1 MNCNFLKIL
10 FLVLLTLSLFSCK
23 TAEKTLYFQGEL
35 SQQNIQLHEKF
46 IPLIRINDLLEIKL
60 TASNE
65 EAVKMLTPEIPNARS
80 TVTYSSGGVAK
91 GGFLVNSLGE
101 IELPFIGKFVV
112 VNRGREQ
119 VENEI
124 EKKLSEY
131 IQDPIVQIQI
141 INFKVTILGDVKTPG
156 TYNVPNEKMTIIE
169 LVGIAG
175 DLNISGKRKEVKIIR
190 EENGVLKEYN
200 IDLTQKNIF
209 NQNTYFLQQND
220 IIYVKPN
227 RAKLSNANVSQIF
240 LPIIST
246 ISILLSAISIL
257 SK

>member
-240 LPIIST
+240 LPVIST
-246 ISILLSAISIL
+246 ISIVLSAISIL

>member
-1 MNCNFLKIL
+1 MVN
-10 FLVLLTLSLFSCK
+10 LLSCK
-23 TAEKTLYFQGEL
+23 TAEKTFYFQGTL

-46 IPLIRINDLLEIKL
+46 IPVIKINDLLEIKL
-60 TASNE
+60 IAANE
-65 EAVKMLTPEIPNARS
+65 DAVKMLTPEIPNARS
-80 TVTYSSGGVAK
+80 TITYSSGGVAK

-112 VNRGREQ
+112 ANKGREEI
-119 VENEI
+119 ENEI
-124 EKKLSEY
+124 EKKLSDY
-131 IQDPIVQIQI
+131 ILNPIVQIQI
-141 INFKVTILGDVKTPG
+141 INFKVTILGDVRAPG
-156 TYNVPNEKMTIIE
+156 TFSVPNEKMTIIE

-175 DLNISGKRKEVKIIR
+175 DLNITGKRKEVKIIR
-190 EENGVLKEYN
+190 EENGILKEYN
-200 IDLTQKNIF
+200 VDLTQKNIF
-209 NQNTYFLQQND
+209 NLNTYFLQQND

-246 ISILLSAISIL
+246 ISILLSAISIV

>member
-10 FLVLLTLSLFSCK
+10 FVVLLTVSLFSCK

-35 SQQNIQLHEKF
+35 TQQNIQLHEKF

-175 DLNISGKRKEVKIIR
+175 DLNIYGKRKEVKIIR

>member
-1 MNCNFLKIL
+1 
-10 FLVLLTLSLFSCK
+10 V
-23 TAEKTLYFQGEL
+23 
-35 SQQNIQLHEKF
+35 
-46 IPLIRINDLLEIKL
+46 
-60 TASNE
+60 
-65 EAVKMLTPEIPNARS
+65 
-80 TVTYSSGGVAK
+80 VANK
-91 GGFLVNSLGE
+91 
-101 IELPFIGKFVV
+101 
-112 VNRGREQ
+112 GREE

-131 IQDPIVQIQI
+131 IQNPIVQIQI

-156 TYNVPNEKMTIIE
+156 TYNVPNEKMTIME

-175 DLNISGKRKEVKIIR
+175 DLNISGKRKEVKLIR
-190 EENGVLKEYN
+190 EENGVLKEIN

-220 IIYVKPN
+220 IVYVKPN

-246 ISILLSAISIL
+246 ISIMLSAISIL

>member
-101 IELPFIGKFVV
+101 IELPFIGKFIVA
-112 VNRGREQ
+112 NRGRED

-141 INFKVTILGDVKTPG
+141 INFKVTVLGDVKTPG
-156 TYNVPNEKMTIIE
+156 TYNVPNEKITIIE
-169 LVGIAG
+169 LIGIAG
-175 DLNISGKRKEVKIIR
+175 DLNISGKRKEVKIMR

-200 IDLTQKNIF
+200 VDLTQKNIF

-246 ISILLSAISIL
+246 ISIMLSAISIL

>member
-1 MNCNFLKIL
+1 MNYNFLKLFFVSIL
-10 FLVLLTLSLFSCK
+10 IASLYSCK

-35 SQQNIQLHEKF
+35 SQQNLQLHEKYT
-46 IPLIRINDLLEIKL
+46 PTIRINDLLEIKL

-80 TVTYSSGGVAK
+80 TITYSSGGVAK
-91 GGFLVNSLGE
+91 GGFLVNSQGE
-101 IELPFIGKFVV
+101 IELPFIGKFLVA
-112 VNRGREQ
+112 NKGREE

-131 IQDPIVQIQI
+131 IQNPIVQIQI
-141 INFKVTILGDVKTPG
+141 INFKVTILGDVKVPG
-156 TYNVPNEKMTIIE
+156 TYNVPNEKMTIME

-175 DLNISGKRKEVKIIR
+175 DLNISGKRKEVKLMR
-190 EENGVLKEYN
+190 EENGILKEYN
-200 IDLTQKNIF
+200 LDLTQKSIF

-220 IIYVKPN
+220 IVYVKPN
-227 RAKLSNANVSQIF
+227 RAKMSNANVSQIF

-246 ISILLSAISIL
+246 VSILLSAISIL

>member
-1 MNCNFLKIL
+1 MNYNFLKLLVVCIL
-10 FLVLLTLSLFSCK
+10 SVSLFSCK

-35 SQQNIQLHEKF
+35 TQQNVQLHEKF
-46 IPLIRINDLLEIKL
+46 IPIIKINDLLEIKL

-112 VNRGREQ
+112 ANKGREE

-131 IQDPIVQIQI
+131 IQNPIVQIQI

-156 TYNVPNEKMTIIE
+156 TYNVPNEKMTIME

-175 DLNISGKRKEVKIIR
+175 DLNISGKRQEVKLIR
-190 EENGVLKEYN
+190 EENGVLKEFN

-209 NQNTYFLQQND
+209 NQKIYFLQQND
-220 IIYVKPN
+220 IVYVKPN

-246 ISILLSAISIL
+246 ISIMLSAISIL

>member
-1 MNCNFLKIL
+1 MNSNFLKIL
-10 FLVLLTLSLFSCK
+10 SLVVLIVSLFSCK

-35 SQQNIQLHEKF
+35 SQQNVQLHEKF
-46 IPLIRINDLLEIKL
+46 IPVIRINDLLEIKL
-60 TASNE
+60 TASND

-80 TVTYSSGGVAK
+80 TMTYSSGGVAK

-101 IELPFIGKFVV
+101 IELPFIGKFLVA
-112 VNRGREQ
+112 NKGREE

-156 TYNVPNEKMTIIE
+156 TYNVPNEKMTIME

-175 DLNISGKRKEVKIIR
+175 DLNISGKRKEVKLMR
-190 EENGVLKEYN
+190 EENGVIKEYN

-240 LPIIST
+240 LPVIST
-246 ISILLSAISIL
+246 ISIMLSAISIL

>member
-10 FLVLLTLSLFSCK
+10 FVVLLTVSLFSCK

-35 SQQNIQLHEKF
+35 TQQNIQLHEKF

-101 IELPFIGKFVV
+101 IELPFIGKFIVA
-112 VNRGREQ
+112 NRGRED

-141 INFKVTILGDVKTPG
+141 INFKVTVLGDVKTPG
-156 TYNVPNEKMTIIE
+156 TYNVPNEKITIIE

-175 DLNISGKRKEVKIIR
+175 DLNISGKRKEVKIMR

-200 IDLTQKNIF
+200 VDLTQKNIF

-246 ISILLSAISIL
+246 ISIMLSAISIL

>member
-1 MNCNFLKIL
+1 MNCSLIKF
-10 FLVLLTLSLFSCK
+10 VLITFITLSLFSCK

-35 SQQNIQLHEKF
+35 SQKNIQLHEKY
-46 IPLIRINDLLEIKL
+46 IPVIKINDLLEIKL
-60 TASNE
+60 TASND

-80 TVTYSSGGVAK
+80 TMTYSSGGVAK

-112 VNRGREQ
+112 ANKGREEI
-119 VENEI
+119 ENEI

-131 IQDPIVQIQI
+131 IQNPIVQIQI
-141 INFKVTILGDVKTPG
+141 INFKVTILGDVKIPG
-156 TYNVPNEKMTIIE
+156 TYNVPNEKMTIME

-175 DLNISGKRKEVKIIR
+175 DLNISGKRKEVKLLR
-190 EENGVLKEYN
+190 EENGVVKEYT

-220 IIYVKPN
+220 IVYVKPN
-227 RAKLSNANVSQIF
+227 RAKISNANVSQIF
-240 LPIIST
+240 LPVIST
-246 ISILLSAISIL
+246 ISIMLSAISIL

>member
-1 MNCNFLKIL
+1 MKCNFLKIL
-10 FLVLLTLSLFSCK
+10 FLVFLTLSLFSCK

-80 TVTYSSGGVAK
+80 TMTYSSGGVAK

-101 IELPFIGKFVV
+101 IELPFIGKFIV
-112 VNRGREQ
+112 VNRGREE

-169 LVGIAG
+169 IVGIAG
-175 DLNISGKRKEVKIIR
+175 DLNISGLRKEVKIIR
-190 EENGVLKEYN
+190 EENGVIKEYN
-200 IDLTQKNIF
+200 VDLTQKNIF

-246 ISILLSAISIL
+246 ISILLSAVSIL

>member
-10 FLVLLTLSLFSCK
+10 FVVLLTVSLFSCK

-35 SQQNIQLHEKF
+35 TQQNIQLHEKF

-101 IELPFIGKFVV
+101 IELPFIGKFIVA
-112 VNRGREQ
+112 NRGREE

-141 INFKVTILGDVKTPG
+141 INFKVTVLGDVKTPG
-156 TYNVPNEKMTIIE
+156 TYNVPNEKITIIE
-169 LVGIAG
+169 LIGIAG
-175 DLNISGKRKEVKIIR
+175 DLNISGKRKEVKIMR

-200 IDLTQKNIF
+200 VDLTQKNIF

-246 ISILLSAISIL
+246 ISIMLSAISIL

>member
-119 VENEI
+119 VDNEI

>member
-1 MNCNFLKIL
+1 MNRNFIKIL
-10 FLVLLTLSLFSCK
+10 FSILLTVSLYSCK

-35 SQQNIQLHEKF
+35 SQQNAQLHEKF
-46 IPLIRINDLLEIKL
+46 IPIIKVNDLLEIKL

-91 GGFLVNSLGE
+91 GGFLVNSQGE

-112 VNRGREQ
+112 ANKGREE

-131 IQDPIVQIQI
+131 IQNPIVQIQI
-141 INFKVTILGDVKTPG
+141 INFKVTILGDVKIPG
-156 TYNVPNEKMTIIE
+156 TYNVPNEKMTIME

-175 DLNISGKRKEVKIIR
+175 DLNISGRRKEVKLIR
-190 EENGVLKEYN
+190 EENGVLKEYT

-220 IIYVKPN
+220 IVYVKPN

-240 LPIIST
+240 LPVIST
-246 ISILLSAISIL
+246 FSILLSAISIL
-257 SK
+257 TK

>member
-1 MNCNFLKIL
+1 MNCNIFKFLLIT
-10 FLVLLTLSLFSCK
+10 FLTLSLFSCK

-35 SQQNIQLHEKF
+35 TQQNVQLHEKY
-46 IPLIRINDLLEIKL
+46 IPTIKINDLLEFKL

-80 TVTYSSGGVAK
+80 TITYSSGGVAK
-91 GGFLVNSLGE
+91 GGFLVNSQGE

-112 VNRGREQ
+112 ANKGRDS

-141 INFKVTILGDVKTPG
+141 INYKVTILGDVKIPG
-156 TYNVPNEKMTIIE
+156 TYNVPNEKMTIVE
-169 LVGIAG
+169 LIGIAG
-175 DLNISGKRKEVKIIR
+175 DLNITGKRKEIVLVR
-190 EENGVLKEYN
+190 EENGILKEY
-200 IDLTQKNIF
+200 ILDLTQKSIF

-220 IIYVKPN
+220 IVYVKPN
-227 RAKLSNANVSQIF
+227 RAKVSNANVSQIF
-240 LPIIST
+240 LPVIST
-246 ISILLSAISIL
+246 ISIVLSAISIL

>member
-1 MNCNFLKIL
+1 M
-10 FLVLLTLSLFSCK
+10 TLSLYSCK
-23 TAEKTLYFQGEL
+23 NAEKTIYFQGEIP
-35 SQQNIQLHEKF
+35 QQNVQLHQKY
-46 IPLIRINDLLEIKL
+46 IPTIRVNDLLEIKL

-65 EAVKMLTPEIPNARS
+65 EAVKMLTPEIPNGRS

-91 GGFLVNSLGE
+91 GGFLVNSMGE

-112 VNRGREQ
+112 ANKGREE

-141 INFKVTILGDVKTPG
+141 INFKVTILGDIRAPG
-156 TYNVPNEKMTIIE
+156 TYNVPNEKMTIME
-169 LVGIAG
+169 LVGVAG
-175 DLNISGKRKEVKIIR
+175 DLNITGKRKEVKLIR
-190 EENGVLKEYN
+190 EENGAIKEYT
-200 IDLTQKNIF
+200 IDLTQKSIF

-220 IIYVKPN
+220 IVYVKPN
-227 RAKLSNANVSQIF
+227 RAKMSSANASQLF

-246 ISILLSAISIL
+246 ISIVLSAISIL
-257 SK
+257 IK

>member
-10 FLVLLTLSLFSCK
+10 FVVLLTLSLFSCK

-46 IPLIRINDLLEIKL
+46 IPLIRMNDLLEIKL
-60 TASNE
+60 TASND

-80 TVTYSSGGVAK
+80 TMTYSSGGVAK

-101 IELPFIGKFVV
+101 IELPFIGKFIVA
-112 VNRGREQ
+112 NRGREE

-156 TYNVPNEKMTIIE
+156 TYNVPNEKITIIE

-175 DLNISGKRKEVKIIR
+175 DLNISGKRKEVKIMR

-200 IDLTQKNIF
+200 VDLTQKNIF

-240 LPIIST
+240 LPVIST
-246 ISILLSAISIL
+246 ISIVLSAISIL

>member
-10 FLVLLTLSLFSCK
+10 FVVLLTVSLFSCK

-35 SQQNIQLHEKF
+35 TQQNIQLHEKF

-101 IELPFIGKFVV
+101 IELPFIGKFIVA
-112 VNRGREQ
+112 NRGRED

-141 INFKVTILGDVKTPG
+141 INFKVTVLGDVKTPG
-156 TYNVPNEKMTIIE
+156 TYNVPNEKITIIE
-169 LVGIAG
+169 LIGIAG
-175 DLNISGKRKEVKIIR
+175 DLNISGKRKEVKIMR

-200 IDLTQKNIF
+200 VDLTQKNIF

-246 ISILLSAISIL
+246 ISIMLSAISIL